1 MGGMDLNF
9 LTHSVVHCIYA
20 ARWLSGKESACSAGA
35 AEMWVQSLGQ
45 EDLLEEEMVTHSSN
59 PVWTIPWSE
68 EPGSLQSVES
78 QKSQT

>member
-59 PVWTIPWSE
+59 PVWKIPWSE
-68 EPGSLQSVES
+68 EPGSIQSVES

>member
-1 MGGMDLNF
+1 MGRMDLNF

-45 EDLLEEEMVTHSSN
+45 EDLLEEETVTHSSN
-59 PVWTIPWSE
+59 LVWKIPWSE